1 MAPDVYR
8 SILKQGEGLYKEKG
22 SKFIGHAMRVDTEKE
37 FKEAIEKL
45 QQKYHDARH
54 VCYALRIGIKNEF
67 IAKSDDGE
75 PMHSAADPILGQI
88 ISADLVNVA
97 VFVVRYFG
105 GTKLGV
111 GGLKHAY
118 KTAALEAI
126 NKAQIKEFIIS
137 EEFKIYFN
145 YSNSSHVMKLIAD
158 FEAVIIDQQYDEKCY
173 LKVELR
179 RSLAERFISK
189 MRELEYL
196 GIRLDL
202 KE

>member
-1 MAPDVYR
+1 
-8 SILKQGEGLYKEKG
+8 
-22 SKFIGHAMRVDTEKE
+22 MRVNSENE

-45 QQKYHDARH
+45 RQKYHDARH
-54 VCYALRIGIKNEF
+54 VCYALSIGFENEF

-88 ISADLVNVA
+88 IAADLVNVA
-97 VFVVRYFG
+97 VFVIRYFG

-118 KTAALEAI
+118 KTAASEAI
-126 NKAQIKEFIIS
+126 NNAQIKEFIIS
-137 EEFKIYFN
+137 EECKIYFN

-179 RSLAERFISK
+179 RSLAGRFISK